1 MHFFDFFEE
10 KFGKGNFFI
19 VPLHR
24 RSGKRSDLA
33 VAIVPYLSRKPLV
46 FCREQNRN
54 KIPG

>member
-33 VAIVPYLSRKPLV
+33 VAIVPYLSRNPLV
-46 FCREQNRN
+46 FLTRGKVNN
-54 KIPG
+54 IY